1 MKILNKIFGKSAWAG
16 ENQEVL
22 KGEPLENGN
31 FCTKKFAQISKIL
44 ETSVNILTKSA
55 KYSFRKF
62 FAFNHWY
69 QSKNISSYYRKMIK
83 INGKYV
89 PVLVFN
95 LSSRFTGEK
104 GRLGDLVK

>member
-44 ETSVNILTKSA
+44 ETSVNILTK
-55 KYSFRKF
+55 KCKKF
-62 FAFNHWY
+62 V
-69 QSKNISSYYRKMIK
+69 SKIFCI
-83 INGKYV
+83 
-89 PVLVFN
+89 
-95 LSSRFTGEK
+95 
-104 GRLGDLVK
+104 